1 MAPSSK
7 RAQGTHLRLHT
18 EDICVQEEIK
28 ACIELCNEENIDIS
42 RLALRYALDEIDG
55 DIVLCG
61 TARPIELDENI
72 KNATTPLTPSEKVAR
87 NLLVFLQNLLF
98 QLMSEKIVARLS
110 KFSGHWEG
118 IELEAFRNR
127 INDVEDDLP
136 FFR

>member
-72 KNATTPLTPSEKVAR
+72 KNATTPLTPSEKVVAIYS
-87 NLLVFLQNLLF
+87 LF
-98 QLMSEKIVARLS
+98 YKTYY
-110 KFSGHWEG
+110 FSLCQKKSSHDCPNSQVTGKESS
-118 IELEAFRNR
+118 LK
-127 INDVEDDLP
+127 P
-136 FFR
+136 FVIG